1 MPSSRVARSQRAIS
15 VRATSQRGNLATVA
29 RCTGKW
35 WCISHACDAV
45 AAIPA
50 ASSFCAYARPSS
62 RAARRTPP
70 RLPALTGAQAHHV
83 TSSVTYLDHWV
94 DYACTKA
101 PGEHVFF
108 ALRNDL
114 ITRRDVR
121 DGGATLLR
129 SGSNLAMR
137 RYVAFSAPR
146 PPSTP
151 RGHSRESAYPTNSGL
166 SFTHSREH
174 AIEVHGRL
182 LG

>member
-1 MPSSRVARSQRAIS
+1 MYAILRSRPQPAGDLCEGGITTRQPCHGRPVYWKVVVHIPCMRCGRSD
-15 VRATSQRGNLATVA
+15 SQSL
-29 RCTGKW
+29 
-35 WCISHACDAV
+35 
-45 AAIPA
+45 
-50 ASSFCAYARPSS
+50 CAYARPSS

-146 PPSTP
+146 APSTP